1 MISMF
6 SFIGE
11 ILCKVVNFCP
21 VLVISS
27 SIFTLVT
34 VSFERRQVI
43 IDNQG
48 QGQDSRRRITK
59 RKLIAVI
66 FIIWTLAAAVS
77 VPTYLEYTVQEL
89 EVPVGNTTVTVLSCG
104 SQFSRELALANAVFV
119 LIVSYLIPVILLT
132 KNYSQLAFY
141 MWTKLKKIKQNLQP
155 LGRNLKTLR
164 LFMQRT
170 RVIKLLVLVAV
181 IFAVS
186 WFPYFAIQLY
196 AVSRLQNTADHYMI
210 FFVELVPRIS

>member
-1 MISMF
+1 
-6 SFIGE
+6 
-11 ILCKVVNFCP
+11 
-21 VLVISS
+21 
-27 SIFTLVT
+27 
-34 VSFERRQVI
+34 
-43 IDNQG
+43 
-48 QGQDSRRRITK
+48 
-59 RKLIAVI
+59 
-66 FIIWTLAAAVS
+66 
-77 VPTYLEYTVQEL
+77 
-89 EVPVGNTTVTVLSCG
+89 
-104 SQFSRELALANAVFV
+104 
-119 LIVSYLIPVILLT
+119 
-132 KNYSQLAFY
+132 

>member
-1 MISMF
+1 MF

-104 SQFSRELALANAVFV
+104 SQFSRELALANAVFGSNS
-119 LIVSYLIPVILLT
+119 IIPHTCDFTDEKLFAAGILYVDKVEEDKT
-132 KNYSQLAFY
+132 KFAAF
-141 MWTKLKKIKQNLQP
+141 
-155 LGRNLKTLR
+155 G
-164 LFMQRT
+164 
-170 RVIKLLVLVAV
+170 A
-181 IFAVS
+181 
-186 WFPYFAIQLY
+186 
-196 AVSRLQNTADHYMI
+196 
-210 FFVELVPRIS
+210 